1 MLFAKAIQ
9 KQQGIIEE
17 LSKKIKIKNG
27 LTLYK
32 TIKTLYLNMKYIFMP
47 FLFLLSFSVSAQ
59 TVISS
64 AGKTTINGN
73 YNVSWTVGETV
84 INTLSAGG
92 TILTQ
97 GFHQPLLIEILP
109 TGIEKELLLD
119 MIAYPNPAFDKVLF
133 KGGDPSGIYHI
144 RVVDKLGRILLQ
156 KTLPASDLEI
166 LVEGYNNG
174 TYLIEVVED
183 KTNKRRVVKRKIFTR
198 HN

>member
-1 MLFAKAIQ
+1 
-9 KQQGIIEE
+9 
-17 LSKKIKIKNG
+17 
-27 LTLYK
+27 
-32 TIKTLYLNMKYIFMP
+32 MKYIFMP

>member
-1 MLFAKAIQ
+1 
-9 KQQGIIEE
+9 
-17 LSKKIKIKNG
+17 
-27 LTLYK
+27 
-32 TIKTLYLNMKYIFMP
+32 MKYIFMP

-183 KTNKRRVVKRKIFTR
+183 KTNKRRVFNVIKSS
-198 HN
+198 NN

>member
-1 MLFAKAIQ
+1 
-9 KQQGIIEE
+9 
-17 LSKKIKIKNG
+17 
-27 LTLYK
+27 
-32 TIKTLYLNMKYIFMP
+32 MP

-109 TGIEKELLLD
+109 TGLEKGLLLD

-166 LVEGYNNG
+166 LVEGYDNG

-183 KTNKRRVVKRKIFTR
+183 RTNKRRVFNVVKSS
-198 HN
+198 NN

>member
-1 MLFAKAIQ
+1 
-9 KQQGIIEE
+9 
-17 LSKKIKIKNG
+17 
-27 LTLYK
+27 
-32 TIKTLYLNMKYIFMP
+32 MKYIFMP

-109 TGIEKELLLD
+109 TGLEKELLLD

-183 KTNKRRVVKRKIFTR
+183 KTNKRRVFNVIKSS
-198 HN
+198 NN

>member
-1 MLFAKAIQ
+1 
-9 KQQGIIEE
+9 
-17 LSKKIKIKNG
+17 
-27 LTLYK
+27 
-32 TIKTLYLNMKYIFMP
+32 MKYIFMP
-47 FLFLLSFSVSAQ
+47 FLFLLSFSISAQ

-109 TGIEKELLLD
+109 TGLEKGLLLD

-133 KGGDPSGIYHI
+133 KGGDPSGIYHV

-156 KTLPASDLEI
+156 KTLSASDLEI
-166 LVEGYNNG
+166 LVEGYDNG

-183 KTNKRRVVKRKIFTR
+183 KTNKRRVFNVVKSS
-198 HN
+198 NN

>member
-1 MLFAKAIQ
+1 
-9 KQQGIIEE
+9 
-17 LSKKIKIKNG
+17 
-27 LTLYK
+27 
-32 TIKTLYLNMKYIFMP
+32 MKYIFMP

-174 TYLIEVVED
+174 TYLIEVIED
-183 KTNKRRVVKRKIFTR
+183 KTNKRRVFNVVKSS
-198 HN
+198 NN

>member
-1 MLFAKAIQ
+1 
-9 KQQGIIEE
+9 
-17 LSKKIKIKNG
+17 
-27 LTLYK
+27 
-32 TIKTLYLNMKYIFMP
+32 MP
-47 FLFLLSFSVSAQ
+47 FLFLLTFSVSAQ

-109 TGIEKELLLD
+109 TGLEKGLLLD

-133 KGGDPSGIYHI
+133 KGGDPSGIYHV

-156 KTLPASDLEI
+156 KTLSASDLEI
-166 LVEGYNNG
+166 LVEGYDNG

-183 KTNKRRVVKRKIFTR
+183 KTNKRRVFNVVKSS
-198 HN
+198 NN

>member
-1 MLFAKAIQ
+1 
-9 KQQGIIEE
+9 
-17 LSKKIKIKNG
+17 
-27 LTLYK
+27 
-32 TIKTLYLNMKYIFMP
+32 MP

-183 KTNKRRVVKRKIFTR
+183 KTNKRRVFNVIKSS
-198 HN
+198 NN

>member
-1 MLFAKAIQ
+1 
-9 KQQGIIEE
+9 
-17 LSKKIKIKNG
+17 
-27 LTLYK
+27 
-32 TIKTLYLNMKYIFMP
+32 MKYIFMP

-109 TGIEKELLLD
+109 TGIEKGLLLD

-133 KGGDPSGIYHI
+133 KGGDPSGIYHV

-183 KTNKRRVVKRKIFTR
+183 KTNKRRVFNVVKSS
-198 HN
+198 NN

>member
-1 MLFAKAIQ
+1 
-9 KQQGIIEE
+9 
-17 LSKKIKIKNG
+17 
-27 LTLYK
+27 
-32 TIKTLYLNMKYIFMP
+32 MKYIFMP

-174 TYLIEVVED
+174 TYLIEIVED
-183 KTNKRRVVKRKIFTR
+183 KTNKRRVFNVIKSS
-198 HN
+198 NN

>member
-1 MLFAKAIQ
+1 
-9 KQQGIIEE
+9 
-17 LSKKIKIKNG
+17 
-27 LTLYK
+27 
-32 TIKTLYLNMKYIFMP
+32 MKYIFMP

-133 KGGDPSGIYHI
+133 KGGDPSGIYHV

-183 KTNKRRVVKRKIFTR
+183 KTNKRRVFNVVKSS
-198 HN
+198 NN

>member
-1 MLFAKAIQ
+1 
-9 KQQGIIEE
+9 
-17 LSKKIKIKNG
+17 
-27 LTLYK
+27 
-32 TIKTLYLNMKYIFMP
+32 MP

-133 KGGDPSGIYHI
+133 KGGDPSGIYHV
-144 RVVDKLGRILLQ
+144 RVVDKLGRVLLQ

-166 LVEGYNNG
+166 LVAGYNNG

-183 KTNKRRVVKRKIFTR
+183 KTNKRRVFNVIKSS
-198 HN
+198 NN

>member
-1 MLFAKAIQ
+1 
-9 KQQGIIEE
+9 
-17 LSKKIKIKNG
+17 
-27 LTLYK
+27 
-32 TIKTLYLNMKYIFMP
+32 MP

-109 TGIEKELLLD
+109 TGLEKELLLD

-183 KTNKRRVVKRKIFTR
+183 KTNKRRVFNVIKSS
-198 HN
+198 NN

>member
-1 MLFAKAIQ
+1 
-9 KQQGIIEE
+9 
-17 LSKKIKIKNG
+17 
-27 LTLYK
+27 
-32 TIKTLYLNMKYIFMP
+32 MKYIFIP

-133 KGGDPSGIYHI
+133 KGGDPSGIYHV

-156 KTLPASDLEI
+156 KILPASDLEI
-166 LVEGYNNG
+166 LVEGYDNG
-174 TYLIEVVED
+174 TYLIEVIED
-183 KTNKRRVVKRKIFTR
+183 KTNKRRVFNVVKSS
-198 HN
+198 NN

>member
-1 MLFAKAIQ
+1 
-9 KQQGIIEE
+9 
-17 LSKKIKIKNG
+17 
-27 LTLYK
+27 
-32 TIKTLYLNMKYIFMP
+32 MP

-174 TYLIEVVED
+174 TYLIEIVED
-183 KTNKRRVVKRKIFTR
+183 KTNKRRVFNVIKSS
-198 HN
+198 NN

>member
-1 MLFAKAIQ
+1 
-9 KQQGIIEE
+9 
-17 LSKKIKIKNG
+17 
-27 LTLYK
+27 
-32 TIKTLYLNMKYIFMP
+32 MKYIFMP

-109 TGIEKELLLD
+109 TGIEKGLLLD

-133 KGGDPSGIYHI
+133 KGGDPSGIYHV

-156 KTLPASDLEI
+156 KTLSASDLEI
-166 LVEGYNNG
+166 LVEGYDNG

-183 KTNKRRVVKRKIFTR
+183 KTNKRRVFNVVKSS
-198 HN
+198 NN

>member
-1 MLFAKAIQ
+1 
-9 KQQGIIEE
+9 
-17 LSKKIKIKNG
+17 
-27 LTLYK
+27 
-32 TIKTLYLNMKYIFMP
+32 MKYIFMP

-133 KGGDPSGIYHI
+133 KGGDPSGIYHV

-156 KTLPASDLEI
+156 KTLSASDLEI

-183 KTNKRRVVKRKIFTR
+183 KTNKRRVFNVIKSS
-198 HN
+198 NN

>member
-1 MLFAKAIQ
+1 
-9 KQQGIIEE
+9 
-17 LSKKIKIKNG
+17 
-27 LTLYK
+27 
-32 TIKTLYLNMKYIFMP
+32 MKYIFMP

-166 LVEGYNNG
+166 LVAGYNNG

-183 KTNKRRVVKRKIFTR
+183 KTNKRRVFNVIKSS
-198 HN
+198 NN